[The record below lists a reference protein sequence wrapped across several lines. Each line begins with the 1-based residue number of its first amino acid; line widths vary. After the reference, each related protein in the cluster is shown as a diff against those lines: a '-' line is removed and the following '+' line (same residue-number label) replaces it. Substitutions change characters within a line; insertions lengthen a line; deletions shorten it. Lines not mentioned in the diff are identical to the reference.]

1 MCFYGDVAAFE
12 KRLAAC
18 EADLRSV
25 CQDYVA
31 LEREMTALQ
40 AEFEGV
46 TCEHT
51 INSNV
56 RKFDEI
62 VQRAG
67 KRLRDNREVIHGVA
81 L

>member
-1 MCFYGDVAAFE
+1 MG
-12 KRLAAC
+12 
-18 EADLRSV
+18 
-25 CQDYVA
+25 
-31 LEREMTALQ
+31 ALQ

-67 KRLRDNREVIHGVA
+67 KRLRDNREVLHGVA